1 MRRKLSFQIAVLH
14 RTHISTG
21 FPGRCTQSFRL
32 FQYRA
37 NFLDRIGGSDREH
50 LSRASSCSVRDR
62 VE

>member
-1 MRRKLSFQIAVLH
+1 M
-14 RTHISTG
+14 
-21 FPGRCTQSFRL
+21 

-50 LSRASSCSVRDR
+50 LSRASACSVCDR